1 MLLTVLVGL
10 RAVRRAVQGR
20 PAETRRADRRHQ
32 AARGEIPG
40 PNVLRHHRRWKVTDE
55 LSKVFSPLSGW

>member
-1 MLLTVLVGL
+1 MMFLTVLVGL

-32 AARGEIPG
+32 AARGEVPR
-40 PNVLRHHRRWKVTDE
+40 PNVLRHHRRWEVTE
-55 LSKVFSPLSGW
+55 EFSKSRSEDA